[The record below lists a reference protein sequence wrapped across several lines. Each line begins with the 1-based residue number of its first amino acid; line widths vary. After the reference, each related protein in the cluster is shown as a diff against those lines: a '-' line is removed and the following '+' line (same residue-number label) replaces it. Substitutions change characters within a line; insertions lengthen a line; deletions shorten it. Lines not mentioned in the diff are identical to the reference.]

1 MAAATLF
8 AIPSPRVGLGA
19 GAAAALAAALL
30 IAVDRPA
37 EAPTALPP
45 ATPPPPVVRAAA
57 PAAPALTPADISG
70 VSIQGVLGGH
80 AAIIADGGVQRR
92 VAIGQPVRPGMTLA
106 AVGRDHVIVARGGEA
121 LHVPLA
127 RFGAPAAV
135 TVVPETSVVSEK
147 DEVAEPSRAEPVLS
161 RADYA
166 GAMRKRQLIAFQLGL
181 DPVQSGETT
190 IGFRITN
197 VESMPLFKAAGL
209 ADGDIVTA
217 IDGNGLNDEE
227 KIIELPDELA
237 QAKRIRIDWQRGD
250 GRRSSI
256 VRFQD

>member
-1 MAAATLF
+1 MAAATDF
-8 AIPSPRVGLGA
+8 AIPSTRISLGA
-19 GAAAALAAALL
+19 GAATALAAVLL

-37 EAPTALPP
+37 DAPAVPPP
-45 ATPPPPVVRAAA
+45 AAMPTPVVRATP
-57 PAAPALTPADISG
+57 PAAPALTPADVGG
-70 VSIQGVLGGH
+70 VSIQGVLGGR

-106 AVGRDHVIVARGGEA
+106 AVGHDHILVARGGEA
-121 LHVPLA
+121 LRVPLA

-135 TVVPETSVVSEK
+135 TIVPQRETS
-147 DEVAEPSRAEPVLS
+147 AEPIRTDTALS

-181 DPVQSGETT
+181 DPVQSGDTT

-209 ADGDIVTA
+209 ANGDVVTA

-250 GRRSSI
+250 GQRSST